1 MSDTDKDRP
10 KKAEEET
17 LEERA
22 AELEKRRVGP
32 ESEERKSPGGPR
44 SRLSDEIEPSGT

>member
-10 KKAEEET
+10 PEAEET

-22 AELEKRRVGP
+22 ARLEKRRVGP
-32 ESEERKSPGGPR
+32 ESEARKSPGGPQ
-44 SRLSDEIEPSGT
+44 SRLSEEIVPSGS